1 MATKS
6 ITKQMDITTKEEA
19 EQFVRALEEAVLLSD
34 VKINTFF
41 GKLKNPYDD
50 PCYSNFVRIEHIP
63 SGIVVTKHSG
73 KSQIEAKNKAMDE
86 LIELIRLY
94 NRNDIL

>member
-63 SGIVVTKHSG
+63 SGITVTKHST
-73 KSQIEAKNKAMDE
+73 SQIKARDEAMEE
-86 LIELIRLY
+86 LKMLVELWR
-94 NRNDIL
+94 